1 MNKKAIIL
9 AILANFLWST
19 AFLGIKS
26 AIHLTTPL
34 FFAGFRFMISG
45 LLLLPLWIG
54 VLRLRKQLV
63 ANWRFLVGIGV
74 LQTFFTYALFYN
86 AFKYVDGAMAAIIIG
101 SGPILTAITTHFFI
115 HNDKMTKK
123 KMLTLICGFSGI
135 VLIALSKKPFS
146 VEGSKTILGIA
157 LLLTSSIGS
166 IFANIFIKKS
176 PRELNPVLIS
186 SVQLFSGGTLLF
198 LSSFAIEGI
207 PDFNFPM
214 PFWLTLAW
222 LGFLSAAAF
231 GCWMKA
237 LLMKDVKISDL
248 NVWKFII
255 PVSGAIL
262 CWIFLENE
270 SPAFW
275 ELVGMT
281 VVATSIV
288 VYNRVIKA
296 EKA

>member
-1 MNKKAIIL
+1 MNKKAILL
-9 AILANFLWST
+9 AIIANFLWST

-26 AIHLTTPL
+26 AIDLTTPL

-54 VLRLRKQLV
+54 VLRLRKQFL
-63 ANWRFLVGIGV
+63 ANWHFLLGIGV
-74 LQTFFTYALFYN
+74 MQTFITYALFYN
-86 AFKYVDGAMAAIIIG
+86 AFKYVDGAMAAIIVG
-101 SGPILTAITTHFFI
+101 TGPILTAITTHFFI

-123 KMLTLICGFSGI
+123 KMLTLICGFAGI
-135 VLIALSKKPFS
+135 VIIALSKKPFS
-146 VEGSKTILGIA
+146 VEGSRTIFGIT
-157 LLLTSSIGS
+157 LLLISSMGS

-176 PRELNPVLIS
+176 PRELNPVLLS

-198 LSSFAIEGI
+198 LTSFAVEGV
-207 PDFNFPM
+207 PSFNFPAR
-214 PFWLTLAW
+214 FWLALSW
-222 LGFLSAAAF
+222 LSFLSAAAF
-231 GCWMKA
+231 WCWMKA

-262 CWIFLENE
+262 CWIFLPNE
-270 SPAFW
+270 SPARW
-275 ELVGMT
+275 ELIGMT

-296 EKA
+296 EKS